1 MNLSD
6 SVENLIRRQLQE
18 SEFEALMQMRTDQM
32 ALQAL
37 SIISPAIY
45 SQLSCSC
52 GFLTGF
58 PATSISH
65 LQSILHSAARVI
77 FLKCSFDRVIHC

>member
-37 SIISPAIY
+37 SIISLLFTP
-45 SQLSCSC
+45 S
-52 GFLTGF
+52 F
-58 PATSISH
+58 PA
-65 LQSILHSAARVI
+65 LAV
-77 FLKCSFDRVIHC
+77 F